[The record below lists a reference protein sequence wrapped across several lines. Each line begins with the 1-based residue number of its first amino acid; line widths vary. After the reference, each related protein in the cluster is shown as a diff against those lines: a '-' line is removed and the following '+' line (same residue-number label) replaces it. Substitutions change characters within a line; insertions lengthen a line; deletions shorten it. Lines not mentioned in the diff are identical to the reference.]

1 MGDRVAVGGGA
12 AGPQGPGEALRSREW
27 LLSARSFYASQS
39 SHPGSR
45 ELNAPHAASNPTHPQ
60 CFWLRLAGVGGGVG
74 TGGNPAESSDVPQL
88 ARARYP
94 VREILSLDLGPGGHL
109 GDQRMPRW

>member
-60 CFWLRLAGVGGGVG
+60 CFWMRLAGVGG
-74 TGGNPAESSDVPQL
+74 TGG
-88 ARARYP
+88 
-94 VREILSLDLGPGGHL
+94 REGREPGVE
-109 GDQRMPRW
+109 R

>member
-45 ELNAPHAASNPTHPQ
+45 ELNAPHASSNPTHPQ
-60 CFWLRLAGVGGGVG
+60 CFWMRLAGVGGGREGRAG
-74 TGGNPAESSDVPQL
+74 TRC
-88 ARARYP
+88 RA
-94 VREILSLDLGPGGHL
+94 VMSLNWPGRATPSTKFCRLTLGWGVI
-109 GDQRMPRW
+109 

>member
-45 ELNAPHAASNPTHPQ
+45 ELNAPHASSNPTHPQ
-60 CFWLRLAGVGGGVG
+60 CFWMRLAGVGGGGLGRAG
-74 TGGNPAESSDVPQL
+74 TRRRAVMSLNWPGL
-88 ARARYP
+88 ATPSTKFCR
-94 VREILSLDLGPGGHL
+94 LTLGWGVI
-109 GDQRMPRW
+109 

>member
-27 LLSARSFYASQS
+27 LRSTRSFCASQS

-45 ELNAPHAASNPTHPQ
+45 ELNAPHAADNTTL
-60 CFWLRLAGVGGGVG
+60 LRLLEEGEKVLGFWTGGVALSG
-74 TGGNPAESSDVPQL
+74 LFPFYKTAEGYLSGSQRD
-88 ARARYP
+88 
-94 VREILSLDLGPGGHL
+94 ILQPL
-109 GDQRMPRW
+109 Q